1 MKSIVIAGNI
11 TKDAVMRRTQ
21 SGEPVTGF
29 SVAVNDHRDKD
40 KTLFFDC
47 SLWGKR
53 GDALIP
59 YLKKGAKVC
68 VSGELG
74 IREHDGRTYLTVNAN
89 EVSLMGG
96 LDKQREDRPAR
107 QERNSYGDKFSDQ
120 EPDQIPF

>member
-1 MKSIVIAGNI
+1 MKSIVIAGNV
-11 TKDAVMRRTQ
+11 TKDAVQRRTQ
-21 SGEPVTGF
+21 AGEPVAGF

-53 GDALIP
+53 GDALAP

-68 VSGELG
+68 VAGEFG
-74 IREHDGRTYLTVNAN
+74 TREHEGRTYLTLNAT

-96 LDKQREDRPAR
+96 NER
-107 QERNSYGDKFSDQ
+107 QQQSRQPDDGDSYGNRDADLDS
-120 EPDQIPF
+120 IPF